1 MSAFYKNF
9 VKKMLFQLDPE
20 TAHNIIISGLGTAG
34 STPGISGILSA
45 TWGVREHKELAVD
58 LWGLHF
64 ANPIG
69 LAAGLD
75 KNAHAVKGFSRIGF
89 GFMEVGTVTPKSQ
102 PGNEKPRSFRLPQD
116 EALINRMGFNNHGI
130 EQMAANL
137 RKAKP
142 YSIPV
147 VVNIGKN
154 KVTPNED
161 ALEDYRSCIRGL
173 YELADLFE
181 VNISSPNTP
190 GLRSLQHGEELTK
203 LLQAVV
209 EERDLQHAKFGGPS
223 KAILV
228 KIAPDLTTEELE
240 STVSSIIKSGV
251 SGIVASNTTITRNGL
266 THPNSK
272 ESGGLSGK
280 PLTQMSTDMIRRVY
294 QITEGK
300 LPIVGVGGVFTAA
313 DAYEK
318 ILAGASLVEIYTSL
332 IYEGPA
338 VIKAI
343 NEGLLALLKKDGFT
357 HISQAVGAGVK

>member
-1 MSAFYKNF
+1 MSMFYKNF

-20 TAHNIIISGLGTAG
+20 TAHNIIISGLGAAG
-34 STPGISGILSA
+34 SIPGAQNILSSV
-45 TWGVREHKELAVD
+45 WGVREYEELAVD

-75 KNAHAVKGFSRIGF
+75 KNAHAIQGFSRIGF
-89 GFMEVGTVTPKSQ
+89 GFMEVGTVTPKPQ
-102 PGNEKPRSFRLPQD
+102 PGNDKPRSFRLPQD
-116 EALINRMGFNNHGI
+116 EALINRMGFNNCGI
-130 EQMAANL
+130 EEMAANL

-142 YSIPV
+142 YKIPV

-161 ALEDYRSCIRGL
+161 AIEDYRSCIRGL

-190 GLRSLQHGEELTK
+190 GLRKLQHGDELTG
-203 LLQAVV
+203 LLKAVV
-209 EERDLQHAKFGGPS
+209 DERNVQQERHGGKS

-228 KIAPDLTTEELE
+228 KIAPDLTSEELE
-240 STVSSIIKSGV
+240 STVSSIMDSGI

-266 THPNSK
+266 THPNQI
-272 ESGGLSGK
+272 ETGGLSGK
-280 PLTQMSTDMIRRVY
+280 PLTQMSTEIIRRVY

-300 LPIVGVGGVFTAA
+300 LPIIGSGGVFTAA
-313 DAYEK
+313 DAYDK

-338 VIKAI
+338 VNRAI
-343 NEGLLALLKKDGFT
+343 NEGLRALLKRDGFT